1 MLAFR
6 VFTYCVSLRWADVAV
21 PGDGRLD
28 EAARCDGHLSPQC
41 PASSHWH
48 AAGERGQD
56 ATDSL
61 GIQGGFAIVDVG
73 GGSGFVIVV
82 VVVAVFP

>member
-1 MLAFR
+1 M
-6 VFTYCVSLRWADVAV
+6 SLRWSDVAV
-21 PGDGRLD
+21 PGDGPLD
-28 EAARCDGHLSPQC
+28 EVARRDGHLSPQC

-56 ATDSL
+56 AADSL
-61 GIQGGFAIVDVG
+61 GIQGGFVIVVVVG
-73 GGSGFVIVV
+73 GGG